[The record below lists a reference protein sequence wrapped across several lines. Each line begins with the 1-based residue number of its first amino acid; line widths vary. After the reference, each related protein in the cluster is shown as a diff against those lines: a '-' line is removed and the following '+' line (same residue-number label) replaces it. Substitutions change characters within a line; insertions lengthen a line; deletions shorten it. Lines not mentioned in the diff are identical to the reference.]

1 MLLPGLRARIER
13 GRGGEDTLL
22 IRCSRALEKPLALQM
37 HDCMGIQYYNGGM
50 NPSSPHVDLDA
61 LHPDIWRASQL
72 ARNATR
78 CIDTGHAVLSRQLPN
93 GGWPLG
99 NLVELLNQQSGAGEV
114 RFLAPAL
121 RKVAH
126 KRVIL
131 LQPPHTPQIVAL
143 AGLGITPDQVI
154 WVKSPTNSDAL
165 WAAEQVLRGN
175 CGALLF
181 WCTNARSESLRR
193 LHLAAQAGETL
204 FFMLRPLAATQ
215 DASPAPLR
223 LSLRP
228 APGGIDVGFVKRRG
242 PQRDE
247 SLFIPLTGPS
257 EAVSDRRVGR
267 PLPDQSPIPTPAP
280 VKSVER
286 SEARY
291 EVDH

>member
-1 MLLPGLRARIER
+1 MINLFEPHTVWASSI
-13 GRGGEDTLL
+13 
-22 IRCSRALEKPLALQM
+22 IRCMTALSPQADLA
-37 HDCMGIQYYNGGM
+37 
-50 NPSSPHVDLDA
+50 A

-93 GGWPLG
+93 GGWPTG
-99 NLVELLNQQSGAGEV
+99 TLVELLNQQAGASEV

-131 LQPPHTPQIVAL
+131 LQPPHVPQIVAL
-143 AGLGITPDQVI
+143 AGLGIAPDQVL

-165 WAAEQVLRGN
+165 WAAEQVLRSG

-181 WCTNARSESLRR
+181 WCTHARSESLRR

-204 FFMLRPLAATQ
+204 LFMFRPLAATQ

-247 SLFIPLTGPS
+247 SLFVPLTGPS

-267 PLPDQSPIPTPAP
+267 PLPVQSPTPMPAP
-280 VKSVER
+280 VQSAEW
-286 SEARY
+286 SEVRY
-291 EVDH
+291 EVDQ

>member
-1 MLLPGLRARIER
+1 MTA
-13 GRGGEDTLL
+13 
-22 IRCSRALEKPLALQM
+22 
-37 HDCMGIQYYNGGM
+37 
-50 NPSSPHVDLDA
+50 PSSHADLDA

-72 ARNATR
+72 ARNTTR
-78 CIDTGHAVLSRQLPN
+78 CVDTGHAILSRQLPN
-93 GGWPLG
+93 GGWPTG
-99 NLVELLNQQSGAGEV
+99 NLVELLVQQAGISEI
-114 RFLAPAL
+114 RLLAPAL

-126 KRVIL
+126 KRVVL
-131 LQPPHTPQIVAL
+131 LQTPHVPQIVAL
-143 AGLGITPDQVI
+143 AGMGIAPDQVI
-154 WVKSPTNSDAL
+154 WLKSATSSDAL
-165 WAAEQVLRGN
+165 WAAETVLKSGS

-181 WCTNARSESLRR
+181 WCTHARSESLRR

-228 APGGIDVGFVKRRG
+228 APGGVDVGFVKRRG

-247 SLFIPLTGPS
+247 SLFVPVTGPS

-267 PLPDQSPIPTPAP
+267 PAPLHSPTPTPAP
-280 VKSVER
+280 VQAAER
-286 SEARY
+286 SEVRY

>member
-1 MLLPGLRARIER
+1 
-13 GRGGEDTLL
+13 
-22 IRCSRALEKPLALQM
+22 
-37 HDCMGIQYYNGGM
+37 MGIQYYNCAM
-50 NPSSPHVDLDA
+50 NAPSPQVDLDA

-78 CIDTGHAVLSRQLPN
+78 CVDTGHAVLSRQLPN
-93 GGWPLG
+93 GGWPTG
-99 NLVELLNQQSGAGEV
+99 NLIELLQQSGGGEV
-114 RFLAPAL
+114 RLLAPAL

-131 LQPPHTPQIVAL
+131 LQPPHVPQIVAL
-143 AGLGITPDQVI
+143 AGLGIAPDQVI
-154 WVKSPTNSDAL
+154 WLKSATSSDAL
-165 WAAEQVLRGN
+165 WAAETVLKSGS

-181 WCTNARSESLRR
+181 WCTHARPESLRR

-223 LSLRP
+223 ISLRP

-247 SLFIPLTGPS
+247 SLFVPITGPS

-267 PLPDQSPIPTPAP
+267 PAPAQSPTPALG
-280 VKSVER
+280 R
-286 SEARY
+286 SFQPSE
-291 EVDH
+291 EDSKVGQI

>member
-1 MLLPGLRARIER
+1 MPHFTQLRTVWAYSI
-13 GRGGEDTLL
+13 
-22 IRCSRALEKPLALQM
+22 IRCMTALSPQADLA
-37 HDCMGIQYYNGGM
+37 
-50 NPSSPHVDLDA
+50 A

-93 GGWPLG
+93 SGWPMG
-99 NLVELLNQQSGAGEV
+99 NLVELLVQQAGISEI
-114 RFLAPAL
+114 RLLAPAL

-126 KRVIL
+126 KRVVL
-131 LQPPHTPQIVAL
+131 LQPPHVPQIVAL
-143 AGLGITPDQVI
+143 AGMGIAPDQVI

-165 WAAEQVLRGN
+165 WAAEQILRGG

-181 WCTNARSESLRR
+181 WCTHARSESLRR

-228 APGGIDVGFVKRRG
+228 APGGIEVGFVKRRG
-242 PQRDE
+242 PQREE
-247 SLFIPLTGPS
+247 SLFVPITGPS

-267 PLPDQSPIPTPAP
+267 PPPVQSPTPAP
-280 VKSVER
+280 APAQAVKASDLR
-286 SEARY
+286 H